1 MFGRPLRVTV
11 VGHADEIASAASVLM
26 GARRAKARPVILVR
40 APRSRAPH
48 QPRLRL
54 SCARPSRIF
63 SDDRR
68 PRRCSGA
75 AARCGRHPR
84 LTLGLSVAL
93 PPEELSLIVNTGDD
107 FQHLGLSISPDLD
120 SVIYAL
126 AGLSDPVRGWGR
138 RDETWT
144 FMEALKGL
152 GGESWFQLGDGDLAL
167 HVERTWRLAQ
177 GATLSEVTAHLCR
190 ALGIAIRV
198 LPMSDDPVRTRV
210 LTAEGWLDF
219 QEYFVHR
226 QCRPAVREFMFA
238 GAATARAQ
246 PDALAALER
255 RDLRAIVIC
264 PSTTLCRRQI
274 AILAVPG
281 IRAPR
286 IQQSHAPV
294 VAVTPIVGGKAI
306 KGPAAKMMAE
316 LRLDVSGEAV
326 AWRLCGHR
334 RRVRHRP
341 CRSTSGI
348 SARHR
353 VLQVPRHS

>member
-1 MFGRPLRVTV
+1 MSGHV
-11 VGHADEIASAASVLM
+11 VALCGGVG
-26 GARRAKARPVILVR
+26 GAKLA
-40 APRSRAPH
+40 
-48 QPRLRL
+48 Q
-54 SCARPSRIF
+54 
-63 SDDRR
+63 
-68 PRRCSGA
+68 
-75 AARCGRHPR
+75 
-84 LTLGLSVAL
+84 GLSVAL
-93 PPEELSLIVNTGDD
+93 PAEELSLIVNTGDD

-152 GGESWFQLGDGDLAL
+152 SGESWFQLGDGDLAM

-190 ALGIAIRV
+190 ALGIAVRV
-198 LPMSDDPVRTRV
+198 LPMSNDPVHTRV

-238 GAATARAQ
+238 GAETARAQ
-246 PDALAALER
+246 PDALTALER
-255 RDLRAIVIC
+255 RDLRAIIIC
-264 PSTTLCRRQI
+264 PSNPFVSVEPI
-274 AILAVPG
+274 FAVPG
-281 IRAPR
+281 IRAA

-294 VAVTPIVGGKAI
+294 IAVTPIIGGKAI

-316 LRLDVSGEAV
+316 LRLDVSGDAV
-326 AWRLCGHR
+326 ARRYAGIIDGFVVDDADPLPESWQDIKFFSAATLMTTAEDRLR
-334 RRVRHRP
+334 L
-341 CRSTSGI
+341 
-348 SARHR
+348 ARA
-353 VLQVPRHS
+353 VLQAADRLGAGQT